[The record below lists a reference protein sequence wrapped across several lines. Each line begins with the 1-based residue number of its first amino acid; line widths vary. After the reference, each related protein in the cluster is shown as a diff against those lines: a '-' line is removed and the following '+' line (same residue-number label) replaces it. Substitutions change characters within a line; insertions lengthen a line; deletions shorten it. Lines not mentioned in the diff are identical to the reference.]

1 MKFLDI
7 FTYLISLIIL
17 NLILGILISSGICL
31 YDKDLLLTC
40 LQQF

>member
-7 FTYLISLIIL
+7 FTYFIGLIIL
-17 NLILGILISSGICL
+17 NLILGVLISLGLCL

-40 LQQF
+40 SQQF